1 MKLIPASELPKDN
14 KKSIKLENSINRF
27 LDSTMAKAIHKAN
40 DQGKKYVVVTVP
52 TFAYDDLP
60 SFYNIVK
67 AKLLEFGYVAKESHD
82 GAGIY
87 STLEVKWT

>member
-1 MKLIPASELPKDN
+1 MKLIPASELPKP
-14 KKSIKLENSINRF
+14 ENSSKMDKAVNRF
-27 LDSTMAKAIHKAN
+27 LDSTVAEAIHKAN
-40 DQGKKYVVVTVP
+40 KQGKKYVNVTVP

-67 AKLLEFGYVAKESHD
+67 AKLLEFGYVANESHD
-82 GAGIY
+82 GAGMY